1 MEVLRS
7 TEGPCAG
14 FRPGRRSIGI
24 GAAAAALLLLAAA
37 PKLPDG
43 PASAR
48 GADAFDGQDPRVE
61 ARLLVDATE
70 LHAGESVR
78 VGVLFE
84 MDPGWHIYWRNS
96 GESGLPTELSFS
108 FEQGEVGPIQWPAP
122 EVFRES
128 DGFLTT
134 YGYRDQVLLVSEM
147 KLSDQCPEAVRFDV
161 VADFVTCEIGCIP
174 GRIKLSRELPVS
186 ATGRPAS
193 PAVHQLF
200 ERYRARL
207 PSTPAEL
214 GIAVDVTYSQTAV
227 RPGDEFR
234 AAISVRSCAAADGD
248 CDAYTLAALSPV
260 QAFVP
265 DRLPSVELAVEG
277 RVSGVE
283 GDFSLLL
290 SGRASPDDP
299 AVDLQRLRGLIPLRG
314 PQDERIHVEVD
325 LPLPRAPADVAVSP
339 VASPLFEGLDAWPSA
354 GAAGVTGISLARA
367 FMLALL
373 GGLILNLM
381 PCVLPVLAIK
391 VFHIAELAHESRR
404 RVLGHGAAYTAGVL
418 ASMLAM
424 AAVVTALRA
433 AGSAVGWGFQFQE
446 PVFVA
451 AICSL
456 LVVFAL
462 NLFGVFE
469 VTLQPSGPAA
479 LPRATASP
487 LRRSFFE
494 GLLAVV
500 LATPCTA
507 PFLGTAVGF
516 AFASPAPVI
525 FTIFAAIGIGLAAP
539 FALISLVPAWA
550 RILPRPGAWMLQ
562 VRRVL
567 GFSLVATVVWLLWV
581 VGRSLGVDAQ
591 ALLLGYLVVVAF
603 LTWIYGSLQTSASPR
618 LAAGFG
624 LTCVAAVV
632 FGLVELPLAPP
643 DRSASAAPTGARVT
657 RGGVDDVA
665 TQPWRPYDVAAI
677 EAELGRGRPVFVD
690 FTADWC
696 ITCKVNESMV
706 LEDPR
711 VQSELERLEVATFKA
726 DWTLYDDEIRQ
737 MLARFGKAG
746 VPMYLVYGPAAPSE
760 PELLPELL
768 TVELTIDALRNAAG
782 LDGV

>member
-1 MEVLRS
+1 MAVSGS
-7 TEGPCAG
+7 TQSPRLS
-14 FRPGRRSIGI
+14 FRPRSRSIGI
-24 GAAAAALLLLAAA
+24 GAVAAALLLVAAL
-37 PKLPDG
+37 PKLPEV

-48 GADAFDGQDPRVE
+48 GAAAFDGNDPRVE
-61 ARLLVDATE
+61 ARLLVDAAE
-70 LHAGESVR
+70 LRAGQTVR

-84 MDPGWHIYWRNS
+84 LDPGWHIYWRNS
-96 GESGLPTELSFS
+96 GESGLPTELSWS
-108 FEQGEVGPIQWPAP
+108 FEQGEVGPILWPAP

-134 YGYRDQVLLVSEM
+134 YGYRDQVLLVAEAR
-147 KLSDQCPEAVRFDV
+147 LSDASEGPVRLDV

-174 GRIKLSRELPVS
+174 GRIELSRELAVS

-193 PAVHQLF
+193 SAVHQLF

-207 PSTPAEL
+207 PATPDAL
-214 GIAVDVTYSQTAV
+214 GAAVDVTYSQTAV
-227 RPGDEFR
+227 RPGDDFQ
-234 AAISVRSCAAADGD
+234 AAIEFRSCAAAPEGGD
-248 CDAYTLAALSPV
+248 CDLYTLDAQRPD

-265 DRLPSVELAVEG
+265 DRLASVELAVDG
-277 RVSGVE
+277 RAGGVD
-283 GDFSLLL
+283 GDFVLMLA
-290 SGRASPDDP
+290 GHASADDP

-314 PQDERIHVEVD
+314 PQGERIHVEVD
-325 LPLPRAPADVAVSP
+325 LPLPRAPGDAEVSL
-339 VASPLFEGLDAWPSA
+339 VASPIFERVDAWPA
-354 GAAGVTGISLARA
+354 PGVPGISLARA
-367 FMLALL
+367 FLLALL

-433 AGSAVGWGFQFQE
+433 GGTAVGWGFQFQE
-446 PVFVA
+446 PMFVA
-451 AICSL
+451 AICTL
-456 LVVFAL
+456 LLVFAL

-479 LPRATASP
+479 LSRAGASP

-516 AFASPAPVI
+516 AFASSAPVI

-539 FALISLVPAWA
+539 YAAISLVPAWA
-550 RILPRPGAWMLQ
+550 KLLPRPGAWMIQ
-562 VRRVL
+562 VRRFL

-591 ALLLGYLVVVAF
+591 AVLLAYLVVVAF
-603 LTWIYGSLQTSASPR
+603 LTWVYGSLQISASGR
-618 LAAGFG
+618 LASGFG
-624 LTCVAAVV
+624 LVGLATIV
-632 FGLVELPLAPP
+632 FGLTELPLRLPE
-643 DRSASAAPTGARVT
+643 RSAQSARSAAENAAPA
-657 RGGVDDVA
+657 
-665 TQPWRPYDVAAI
+665 PWRPYDVAAI
-677 EAELGRGRPVFVD
+677 QAELGRGRPVFVD

-696 ITCKVNESMV
+696 ITCKVNESVV

-711 VQSELERLEVATFKA
+711 VRSEMERLKVATFKA

-737 MLARFGKAG
+737 VLARYGRAG
-746 VPMYLVYGPAAPSE
+746 VPMYLVYGPAAPRE

-768 TVELTIDALRNAAG
+768 TVELTLDALRNAAG
-782 LDGV
+782 ADGA